1 MGLISFAKEL
11 KGLDKSRSNIRFA
24 FEEFSGGCLQKE
36 KKEVAD
42 VVRMLNQCS
51 VGAAYSKAV
60 VMGVK
65 SKKH

>member
-42 VVRMLNQCS
+42 VGRMLNRCS
-51 VGAAYSKAV
+51 VGPAYSKAV